1 MAVSVVTPRVIAVRL
16 PNHLRPYA
24 VAYLAVLT
32 GVLALALAE
41 QDITPFRHAL
51 QAALPFKWNVA
62 PHDPNARSIGTA
74 LRLWLH
80 NSKLTLAPIA
90 LAAAVQNH
98 RGKLR
103 LAGDILLAFIFAV
116 DLIPL
121 AVDLGTWGTTLL
133 PYIPNAPVELLAAT
147 SGFVSWWLVTRGR
160 LSVRSLLFVVAAIA
174 PLLLVAACLETWA
187 VA

>member
-1 MAVSVVTPRVIAVRL
+1 MAVTVVTPAANAVRL
-16 PNHLRPYA
+16 PQHLRPYA
-24 VAYLAVLT
+24 FAYLAVLT
-32 GVLALALAE
+32 GVLALAAVVH
-41 QDITPFRHAL
+41 DITPIRDAL
-51 QAALPFKWNVA
+51 QSALPFKWHVA
-62 PHDPNARSIGTA
+62 PHDPNARTVGTA
-74 LRLWLH
+74 LGLWLH
-80 NSKLTLAPIA
+80 NSKLTLAPIG

-103 LAGDILLAFIFAV
+103 TAGDILLAFIFAV

-121 AVDLGTWGTTLL
+121 GVDLGTWGTRLM
-133 PYIPNAPVELLAAT
+133 PYIPNAPAELLAAT

-174 PLLLVAACLETWA
+174 PLLLIAACLETWA